1 MWAGLKT
8 GEVGL
13 EIIGGAGLETEV
25 KDTAVTELWQHVT
38 QAEEEADI
46 TLGDVTVQT
55 G

>member
-13 EIIGGAGLETEV
+13 KILGWAGLETEV
-25 KDTAVTELWQHVT
+25 KDMAVTELWQHVN

-46 TLGDVTVQT
+46 TLGDVTVQN